1 MRIHFGKKEYQVLL
15 SRWRQKQWEK
25 MELQE
30 DGRFQAGD
38 MIGKLN
44 LQTGEEFVHYQLCV
58 DSEDETVISMEL
70 TDTEAVRGNG
80 TFHIIP
86 CCIYGD
92 NNCKVGRPGEF
103 PMLTYEHP
111 EKEYC
116 SPYWFFRADRA
127 ATPIAFMSG
136 KEGSLGVTVNPYS
149 EENGNYIHNG
159 LSVSL
164 PGSVGI
170 TLGSVNL
177 PVTAVTKRNPKPSVE
192 EGIRHASCEGRIY
205 YNPKGEHSDIY
216 AMIEREYV
224 SLAERPTYKKSFEE
238 AARALFRY
246 TQQISWKEELGE
258 YTNLHCK
265 LPQDP
270 VMRVRRTVTEIGWT
284 GGAVL
289 AYPLVLA
296 RHMLK
301 EPFTGRSGEAMI
313 DSFVA
318 RYNEKSGLIYEQT
331 KPVDGKDFLKV
342 WVGTE
347 QSWECHCAYTNGS
360 CIYGILKT
368 IDYLKSI
375 GEEYPEKWL
384 ETCKKVIGTVI
395 SLQREDGAFGYA
407 FSGKEKK
414 VLDFDSFGGAWFIP
428 SCALLYKFEKNE
440 MYLESAKAALRY
452 YAGFV
457 KAVNCYGTP
466 LDTLKAVDQEG
477 NLGYLKGARLVYEL
491 TGEKEFLTYLE
502 WSAHYEYTWRYAFK
516 ARPICPPLSNSDWN
530 SCGGSVTSVS
540 NMHIHPMGV
549 LVDPDLIY
557 LSKVT
562 GNPYH
567 YERAMDSIHWL
578 MQSLEL
584 YPDTM
589 GFDTYGGLTER
600 FCPSDATLVEFY
612 GDGTPASVWFSYNL
626 WAAAN
631 ALEAILEYMRRA

>member
-1 MRIHFGKKEYQVLL
+1 MKINFGTKEYQLFL
-15 SRWRQKQWEK
+15 SRWRQKQWNK
-25 MELQE
+25 IELQK
-30 DGRFQAGD
+30 DGSFQTND
-38 MIGKLN
+38 MTGKLS
-44 LQTGEEFVHYQLCV
+44 LQMGEDVIHYRLCV
-58 DSEDETVISMEL
+58 DSKEETIVLLELSEISK
-70 TDTEAVRGNG
+70 TEA
-80 TFHIIP
+80 FHIIP

-92 NNCKVGRPGEF
+92 NNCKVGKPGEF

-111 EKEYC
+111 EKEFC

-127 ATPIAFMSG
+127 ATPIAFMAG
-136 KEGSLGVTVNPYS
+136 EEGSVGITVNPYS
-149 EENGNYIHNG
+149 EENGTYIHNG

-164 PGSVGI
+164 PGSIGI

-177 PVTAVTKRNPKPSVE
+177 PVTAVIKQYVKPSVE
-192 EGIRHASCEGRIY
+192 EKIRHTFCEGRIY
-205 YNPKGEHSDIY
+205 YDPKGEHSDIY
-216 AMIEREYV
+216 AMIEKEYASLREC
-224 SLAERPTYKKSFEE
+224 PTYEKSFEE

-246 TQQISWKEELGE
+246 TQQTAWKEELNE

-296 RHMLK
+296 ERMLK
-301 EPFTGRSGEAMI
+301 EPLKGRSGEAMI

-331 KPVDGKDFLKV
+331 RPVDGRDFMKV
-342 WVGTE
+342 YVGTE
-347 QSWECHCAYTNGS
+347 YSYECHCAYTNGS
-360 CIYGILKT
+360 CVYGILRT
-368 IDYLKSI
+368 IDYLKNI

-384 ETCKKVIGTVI
+384 EICKKVIDTVI
-395 SLQREDGAFGYA
+395 LLQREDGAFGYA
-407 FSGKEKK
+407 FSGTEKK
-414 VLDFDSFGGAWFIP
+414 VLDYDSFAGAWFIP
-428 SCALLYKFEKNE
+428 SCALLYRFLKDET
-440 MYLESAKAALRY
+440 YLKSAKAALRY

-466 LDTLKAVDQEG
+466 LDTVKAVDQEG
-477 NLGYLKGARLVYEL
+477 NLGFLKGARLVHEM
-491 TGEKEFLTYLE
+491 TQEDEFLTYLE

-516 ARPICPPLSNSDWN
+516 AKPICPPLNNSNWN

-549 LVDPDLIY
+549 LVDLDLIY
-557 LSKVT
+557 LSEVT
-562 GNPYH
+562 GNKYH

-584 YPDTM
+584 YPDTI

-600 FCPSDATLVEFY
+600 FCPSDAALVEFY
-612 GDGTPASVWFSYNL
+612 GDGKPASVWFSYNL

-631 ALEAILEYMRRA
+631 ALEAILEYMRRKL